1 MATVRTPAVAGTF
14 YPSRPAELD
23 AAVQFYLSQ
32 VEGVSAVPKAIIAP
46 HAGFVYSGPVAA
58 SAYARIRPARDRIRR
73 VVLIGPCHRVAVN
86 GVALPTVAVPCGSAN
101 GSPRSSAR
109 LASTRSSAATTAAPA
124 STQMRDTM

>member
-86 GVALPTVAVPCGSAN
+86 GVALPTVDAFRTPLGDIPLDKASIEKVLDLPFAQKLDEAH
-101 GSPRSSAR
+101 AR
-109 LASTRSSAATTAAPA
+109 
-124 STQMRDTM
+124 